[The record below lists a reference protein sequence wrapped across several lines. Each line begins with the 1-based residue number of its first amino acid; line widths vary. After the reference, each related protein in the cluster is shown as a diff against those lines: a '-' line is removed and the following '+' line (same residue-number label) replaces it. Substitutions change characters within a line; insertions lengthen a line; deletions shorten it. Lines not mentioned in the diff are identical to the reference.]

1 MRKFLIFLVSIMLT
15 AALSVAG
22 TLAYDYTRKQ
32 YTSTDVADPI
42 QVSINGGQKQV
53 LLPAFEKN
61 PTTNFDWSTA
71 TGALD
76 KTVKVTNNG
85 AADCYWRVVLG
96 FEDNGSMF
104 TNGDVLAQLTLAAD
118 DYTVAESDPVTIG
131 GDQYAV
137 VVVTAKKPLDPNTS
151 ASIPLKVAMRYYID
165 STTIRPLGKDYTVL
179 ATAQAIW
186 MDQELIQQVG
196 QEAYNYEA
204 NAFGPEMLSTLLGNN
219 YQDVLTKC
227 LNSN

>member
-61 PTTNFDWSTA
+61 PTPYFDWSTA

-85 AADCYWRVVLG
+85 SAACYWRVALG

-104 TNGDVLAQLTLAAD
+104 TNGDVLAQRLIALLKESGVEALYGALDISLYRD
-118 DYTVAESDPVTIG
+118 DFD
-131 GDQYAV
+131 
-137 VVVTAKKPLDPNTS
+137 
-151 ASIPLKVAMRYYID
+151 
-165 STTIRPLGKDYTVL
+165 
-179 ATAQAIW
+179 
-186 MDQELIQQVG
+186 
-196 QEAYNYEA
+196 
-204 NAFGPEMLSTLLGNN
+204 MLSHKPALRASLKGS
-219 YQDVLTKC
+219 KC
-227 LNSN
+227 FPRSSEAAIDAGVRS